1 MPLFA
6 GLVQGLFGKLFAFLA
21 AYVGRQWA
29 LRMTVATCLATMYV
43 GLVAAFNAFVEP
55 LLSRLFST
63 SWGHVLGLAFPP
75 ISGTVIAGLVGI
87 WVARVSFEYCL
98 HLAGIM
104 GK

>member
-6 GLVQGLFGKLFAFLA
+6 ALVQGLFGKLFAFLA

-29 LRMTVATCLATMYV
+29 MRIAVAMSVATGYV
-43 GLVAAFNAFVEP
+43 ALVAAFNAFVSP
-55 LLSRLFST
+55 LLSKLFAT

-75 ISGTVIAGLVGI
+75 ISGTVIAGLVGLWI
-87 WVARVSFEYCL
+87 AKVSFEYSL